1 MTSLKEFNV
10 SEVATHNTKGDLFVI
25 IHGKGKTS
33 LFCYVGYLANTHGC
47 PVYDIT
53 NYVRDHP
60 GGADVLM
67 DVAGEDATA
76 AYEDVGHSEDA
87 NEILETYLVGTVKD
101 AQQFVQPKT
110 VRVIQ
115 QSTSVAT
122 SSKETSSAARA
133 LKATASAITATTLV
147 YVSTKNHR
155 ALSDFAA
162 TFFTSWGVTGVHVPY
177 PEFLRGGFSSGFAA
191 ATLACAVV
199 GGSIASK
206 LSSFTKIESGFTKYR
221 PHIKASSVKKQSPHL
236 TKGFLEPK
244 TYKRLPLVKKDQ
256 LSSNVFRFV
265 FQLPASR
272 DVIGLPIGQHVA
284 IKATING
291 ATVSR
296 SYTPTSNNLDTGRL
310 ELVIKCYPDG
320 LLTGQ
325 YLASLEVGDHV
336 DFRGPKGGMKYHSGL
351 CKKIGMIAGGTGI
364 TPMYQLIRAICED
377 DRDTTEISLIY
388 ANRSEEDILLR
399 RELETFARAY
409 PQNFKLWYMLDHP
422 SEGWAYGKGYVT
434 SEVMASRLPPSAPDT
449 KIMLCG
455 PPGMVNASKKSL
467 IAAGFEAPGAVAK
480 MSDQIFCF

>member
-1 MTSLKEFNV
+1 MSSLKEFNV
-10 SEVATHNTKGDLFVI
+10 SEVAAHNSKTDLFVI
-25 IHGKGKTS
+25 IHGK
-33 LFCYVGYLANTHGC
+33 
-47 PVYDIT
+47 VYDIT

-60 GGADVLM
+60 GGADVLI
-67 DVAGEDATA
+67 DVAGGDATA

-115 QSTSVAT
+115 QRSSSTDTSKKTSPTAKAVTAISAT
-122 SSKETSSAARA
+122 LTATAVIYISSKHRQA
-133 LKATASAITATTLV
+133 LGDLVTNYTTASWRITNT
-147 YVSTKNHR
+147 
-155 ALSDFAA
+155 
-162 TFFTSWGVTGVHVPY
+162 HVPY
-177 PEFLRGGFSSGFAA
+177 LSFLRGGFSSGFAA
-191 ATLACAVV
+191 ATLACTAV
-199 GGSIASK
+199 GGIIGSK
-206 LSSFTKIESGFTKYR
+206 LSSFTKIDSGFTKYR
-221 PHIKASSVKKQSPHL
+221 PHIKASSVKKQNPHL

-244 TYKRLPLVKKDQ
+244 NYKKLPLVKKDQ

-265 FQLPASR
+265 FQLPSSR

-284 IKATING
+284 IKAMVNG
-291 ATVSR
+291 AAVSR
-296 SYTPTSNNLDTGRL
+296 SYTPTSNNLDLGRL

-325 YLASLEVGDHV
+325 YLAALEVGDKV
-336 DFRGPKGGMKYHSGL
+336 EFRGPKGGMKYHNGL

-409 PQNFKLWYMLDHP
+409 PKNFKLWYMLDHP
-422 SEGWAYGKGYVT
+422 SKDWAYGKGYVT
-434 SEVMASRLPPSAPDT
+434 PEVMAAKLPASAPDT

-467 IAAGFEAPGAVAK
+467 VAAGFEAPGAVAK

>member
-1 MTSLKEFNV
+1 M
-10 SEVATHNTKGDLFVI
+10 
-25 IHGKGKTS
+25 
-33 LFCYVGYLANTHGC
+33 
-47 PVYDIT
+47 
-53 NYVRDHP
+53 RDHP

-67 DVAGEDATA
+67 DVAGGDATA

-115 QSTSVAT
+115 QSASAT
-122 SSKETSSAARA
+122 TKPKSTSSATRA
-133 LKATASAITATTLV
+133 LAATASALTATTLI
-147 YVSTKNHR
+147 YVSTKHHR
-155 ALSDFAA
+155 ALGDLAA
-162 TFFTSWGVTGVHVPY
+162 FFSTSSWGVTGVHLPY

-199 GGSIASK
+199 GGSVASK

-244 TYKRLPLVKKDQ
+244 SFKKLPLVQKDQ

-265 FQLPASR
+265 FQLPGSQ

-284 IKATING
+284 IKATIDG
-291 ATVSR
+291 AAVSR
-296 SYTPTSNNLDTGRL
+296 SYTPTSNNLDTGIL

-320 LLTGQ
+320 LLTGK
-325 YLASLEVGDHV
+325 YLASLEVGDNV
-336 DFRGPKGGMKYHSGL
+336 EFRGPKGGMKYHSGL

-434 SEVMASRLPPSAPDT
+434 PDVMAARLPSSAPDT

-467 IAAGFEAPGAVAK
+467 IAAGFKAPGAVAK
-480 MSDQIFCF
+480 MSDDIFCF